1 MDFRPVYVTNAPDGS
16 LCICDMYEF
25 YVAHGQHYQNQIDP
39 TTGRIYRLRG
49 REAPLERLSAQD
61 WHDTLRVVLDGAF
74 FCTQA
79 ALPLLKA
86 SGQGAIVNI
95 GGLTAYT
102 GAAERVHVV
111 TAKAGLVGL
120 TRALAHD
127 LASDGVT
134 VNCVS
139 PGLIDTVRKSGS
151 VSARPHHHASH
162 KTLLGRRGTAWEV
175 AQSVVFLAG
184 PGARYVTGQVL
195 HANGGAYLGG

>member
-1 MDFRPVYVTNAPDGS
+1 MTF
-16 LCICDMYEF
+16 
-25 YVAHGQHYQNQIDP
+25 
-39 TTGRIYRLRG
+39 
-49 REAPLERLSAQD
+49 
-61 WHDTLRVVLDGAF
+61 AF
-74 FCTQA
+74 DNSYA
-79 ALPLLKA
+79 ALPERFYARLPATPVKA
-86 SGQGAIVNI
+86 PKLIKVN
-95 GGLTAYT
+95 
-102 GAAERVHVV
+102 
-111 TAKAGLVGL
+111 
-120 TRALAHD
+120 RALAHD

-139 PGLIDTVRKSGS
+139 PGLIDTVRKAGS